1 MISKR
6 KKLSVHG
13 ARIRHVRKER
23 GLAIRGLSE
32 QLDIPF
38 TTLDNYERKG
48 RQPSFEK
55 FNCLAKYFNGMIVK
69 QLSSPL
75 YSIKYILLLNKIKY
89 MVI

>member
-1 MISKR
+1 MIKR
-6 KKLSVHG
+6 KKLCVH
-13 ARIRHVRKER
+13 RECIRQLRKEK
-23 GLAIRGLSE
+23 GLTARGLSE
-32 QLDIPF
+32 QLNIPF
-38 TTLDNYERKG
+38 TTLGNYERKG

-69 QLSSPL
+69 QSSCPL